1 MLCHTPVQRLGSGSK
16 VVSIDKD
23 AKLVSLADGSQ
34 LQYES
39 LLTTMPLDLTLQWL
53 GKSDWAAELTHR

>member
-1 MLCHTPVQRLGSGSK
+1 MQRLGSGSA

-23 AKLVSLADGSQ
+23 AQTASLADGSQ
-34 LQYES
+34 LQYGS

-53 GKSDWAAELTHR
+53 GKPDWADELTHR